1 MVQEK
6 NSEINFLSSDQAEK
20 IRLKEELV
28 AALKKAGLI
37 LFVWLMIISAVLG
50 YGLILNKKNKD
61 LKKEA
66 ARLDQQLIKLN
77 DKITL
82 ILILK
87 DRLEKIDQIFKSQTD
102 LSRPLEGFFADLPED
117 VVLTKLNLTPKALEV
132 TGTGSIL
139 SISRLTKAYIDQ
151 NRDWYQG
158 ATLKS
163 LVKNEKD
170 SGFSFSLIVEL

>member
-1 MVQEK
+1 MAQEK
-6 NSEINFLSSDQAEK
+6 SPEINFLSSDQAEK
-20 IRLKEELV
+20 IRLKEELM
-28 AALKKAGLI
+28 AALKRAGLI
-37 LFVWLMIISAVLG
+37 LFIWLIIISAVLG
-50 YGLILNKKNKD
+50 YGLVLNEKNKE

-66 ARLDQQLIKLN
+66 ARLDQQLTKLN

-87 DRLEKIDQIFKSQTD
+87 DRLGKIDQIFKSQTD
-102 LSRPLEGFFADLPED
+102 LSKPLEGFFTNLPED
-117 VVLTKLNLTPKALEV
+117 IALEKLNLTPKTLEV

-151 NRDWYQG
+151 NQDWYQG
-158 ATLKS
+158 AILKS

-170 SGFSFSLIVEL
+170 PGFSFSLIVEL